1 MDTTTDTASFCFP
14 IQVCLQADLA
24 VNLQYNR
31 ISNRY
36 YTLILILGIWKIT
49 ALLTKCIFQYHYLA
63 DRQHILIILKQTMLF
78 IDVTAI
84 IASEIRYCY
93 WSIRPDTA
101 ICLIILYALTVR

>member
-1 MDTTTDTASFCFP
+1 MGTTTETASSCFP
-14 IQVCLQADLA
+14 IQVRLQADLV

-36 YTLILILGIWKIT
+36 STLILTLGIWNIT
-49 ALLTKCIFQYHYLA
+49 ALLTKCIFHYHYLA
-63 DRQHILIILKQTMLF
+63 DRQHILIILVQTMLF
-78 IDVTAI
+78 IDVTVI
-84 IASEIRYCY
+84 IASKIQYCY